1 MELGDEMNKAGV
13 LSREN
18 SGDNTVLPTENLAGF
33 GDNCDRFSGKFGTEN
48 EDFEAAEKMILK
60 WDMASE
66 SASQS
71 MLFEGQSEEAEKY
84 LKTVDEVQKLMDSS
98 SLSETSVDKAQ
109 NLLQVAMAR
118 LEEEFRQILV
128 VHSEPL
134 DQELVSNPSSMAS
147 NMSMASYRSRT
158 GSEGLLDR
166 ESNSSDE
173 DDEGAEEEDV
183 AVSHPLTEG
192 ICEMDLIPQDAI
204 PDLHSIAARM
214 VSAGYSREC
223 IQVYGTIRKSMV
235 DESLHRLGVEKLSIG
250 DVQRLDWEILEGKI
264 KKWIKAAKVCIRIL
278 FSSEKKLCEQIFE
291 GLSPVGETCFGE
303 LAKSA
308 TMQLFNFSEAIAI
321 SRRSPEKLFKI
332 LDLYEALSEL
342 LPDIEVVFSDEMCS
356 SVKMQAS
363 EILTRLGEAGRGIFT
378 EFENAIQRET
388 SKTPI
393 PGGTIHPLTRY
404 VMNYINFISDYKE
417 TLMKLIVNKPSQNS
431 KFMPEGLM
439 DSIEEYARG
448 CESGNRSVL
457 SLHLIWVTVI
467 LQHNLEGKSK
477 LYKDISLSYLFMMN
491 NVHYIVQK
499 VKKSDLRELIG
510 DDWLRKH
517 SGKVRQYATKY
528 QRATWIKVLSCLRD
542 EGIHVGG
549 SFGSGVSKS
558 ALKERFKN
566 FNAAFEEVH
575 RFQSTWIIPDP
586 QLREELRISI
596 AEKLLP
602 AYRSFLGRFRN
613 HLESERHSEM
623 YIKYSPEDL
632 ENALVDL
639 FEGSHVSMMHV
650 RRRSS

>member
-1 MELGDEMNKAGV
+1 MK
-13 LSREN
+13 
-18 SGDNTVLPTENLAGF
+18 
-33 GDNCDRFSGKFGTEN
+33 
-48 EDFEAAEKMILK
+48 
-60 WDMASE
+60 
-66 SASQS
+66 
-71 MLFEGQSEEAEKY
+71 
-84 LKTVDEVQKLMDSS
+84 
-98 SLSETSVDKAQ
+98 
-109 NLLQVAMAR
+109 
-118 LEEEFRQILV
+118 
-128 VHSEPL
+128 
-134 DQELVSNPSSMAS
+134 
-147 NMSMASYRSRT
+147 
-158 GSEGLLDR
+158 
-166 ESNSSDE
+166 
-173 DDEGAEEEDV
+173 
-183 AVSHPLTEG
+183 
-192 ICEMDLIPQDAI
+192 
-204 PDLHSIAARM
+204 
-214 VSAGYSREC
+214 
-223 IQVYGTIRKSMV
+223 
-235 DESLHRLGVEKLSIG
+235 
-250 DVQRLDWEILEGKI
+250 
-264 KKWIKAAKVCIRIL
+264 
-278 FSSEKKLCEQIFE
+278 KKLCEQIFE